1 MHNLS
6 PTAYPSNKIST
17 SKNKNRGAVVSNMQE
32 RLLKEAI
39 IDPDFNEND
48 DTQIMIQNI
57 SELQNIPPDVYKQ
70 NIYNSISNVND
81 SMYHTTGKNFS
92 AI

>member
-6 PTAYPSNKIST
+6 PTAHPSNKIST

-32 RLLKEAI
+32 LLLKEAI

-48 DTQIMIQNI
+48 DT
-57 SELQNIPPDVYKQ
+57 
-70 NIYNSISNVND
+70 
-81 SMYHTTGKNFS
+81 
-92 AI
+92 

>member
-17 SKNKNRGAVVSNMQE
+17 SKNKNRGAVVSNLQE

-48 DTQIMIQNI
+48 DTQIMI
-57 SELQNIPPDVYKQ
+57 
-70 NIYNSISNVND
+70 
-81 SMYHTTGKNFS
+81 
-92 AI
+92 